1 MNKII
6 NKGHMGSTI
15 KFLSKE
21 DRILFLKD
29 FYSPCK
35 MNQLFSSWNYKGNY
49 NLVDIKFKEAIVE
62 ELVSKKFVDE
72 KIFCKE
78 NYKLEKL
85 HLCLNSDNKSLD
97 ESEQNKIS
105 ISFYETSKILSNL
118 YVEFIKNTISPLF
131 DEKIF
136 YQKVPT
142 FRFHFP
148 NQEGYNWN
156 DRYHT
161 DTMLGH
167 PPYEHNI
174 WVPFTKTFGSNSM
187 RITPYDES
195 IGCIKS
201 CYDDFEKFAE
211 RTQYDKKFM
220 EYLRKNSY
228 SLEMSYGEYIIFDSR
243 CLHCTQYNDTNETR
257 ISMDIRI
264 IRESEIESYS
274 RSYITTGRKKMP
286 FLPGHYFSNLA
297 V

>member
-1 MNKII
+1 
-6 NKGHMGSTI
+6 
-15 KFLSKE
+15 
-21 DRILFLKD
+21 
-29 FYSPCK
+29 
-35 MNQLFSSWNYKGNY
+35 
-49 NLVDIKFKEAIVE
+49 
-62 ELVSKKFVDE
+62 
-72 KIFCKE
+72 
-78 NYKLEKL
+78 
-85 HLCLNSDNKSLD
+85 
-97 ESEQNKIS
+97 
-105 ISFYETSKILSNL
+105 
-118 YVEFIKNTISPLF
+118 
-131 DEKIF
+131 
-136 YQKVPT
+136 
-142 FRFHFP
+142 
-148 NQEGYNWN
+148 
-156 DRYHT
+156 
-161 DTMLGH
+161 
-167 PPYEHNI
+167 
-174 WVPFTKTFGSNSM
+174 M